1 MGRLEGKVAIVTG
14 GASGIGNGIC
24 RRFLDEGAKVCTM
37 DVDEEGGRIFEEE
50 MRRAG
55 KPLLFIK
62 GSVADEG
69 DVDRMVS
76 ECVKKFGKLDI
87 LVNNAGIAE
96 LSSVTMMTT
105 EQWSRVIGVNLTGV
119 FFCIRRAVPEME
131 KVGKGKIINISSI
144 DAKVGGPFLFAYAAS
159 KGGVASMTINLAVEL
174 APYNI
179 NVNAIMPGF
188 IYTKMTEP
196 ALSIEEMKKEVIAR
210 TPLQRI
216 GTPEDVA
223 ALAVYLASDES
234 DFVTGQCFVVDGGY
248 TAI

>member
-1 MGRLEGKVAIVTG
+1 MGRLQGKVAIVTG

-24 RRFLDEGAKVCTM
+24 RKFLDEGAKVLTL
-37 DVDEEGGRIFEEE
+37 DVDEEGGKKFEDE
-50 MRRAG
+50 MKKEG
-55 KPLLFIK
+55 KPLIFIS
-62 GSVADEG
+62 GSVANEH
-69 DVDRMVS
+69 DVDTMVS
-76 ECVKKFGKLDI
+76 ECVKAFGKLNI
-87 LVNNAGIAE
+87 LVNNAGVAE

-105 EQWSRVIGVNLTGV
+105 EQWSKVIDVNLTGV
-119 FFCIRRAVPEME
+119 FFCIRRAIPEME

-174 APYNI
+174 ATYNI

-188 IYTKMTEP
+188 IHTKMTEP
-196 ALSIEEMKKEVIAR
+196 ALMIEEMKNEVVSR

-216 GTPEDVA
+216 GSPEDVA
-223 ALAVYLASDES
+223 HLAVYLASDES

-248 TAI
+248 TIL